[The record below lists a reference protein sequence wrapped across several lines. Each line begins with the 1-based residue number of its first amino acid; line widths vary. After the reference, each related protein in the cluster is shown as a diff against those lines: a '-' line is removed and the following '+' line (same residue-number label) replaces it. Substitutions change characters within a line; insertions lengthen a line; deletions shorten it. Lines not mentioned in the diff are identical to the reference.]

1 MTRRRLCTVAILT
14 LLGVPAA
21 AQGLARPGSGQ
32 DGLTGTWKGTND
44 QPKFGPITTVFEFRV
59 DGNKLS
65 GTFSNNLI
73 PTTPIH
79 DGIVKGTDV
88 SFKVKLQLRV
98 FGYAGRF
105 KGNVLTLTS
114 RVVQGPPLEGAPSEM
129 KITVKREK

>member
-1 MTRRRLCTVAILT
+1 MTGRRLCAVTILT
-14 LLGVPAA
+14 LLAFPAG
-21 AQGLARPGSGQ
+21 AQGLA
-32 DGLTGTWKGTND
+32 GTWKGTND
-44 QPKFGPITTVFEFRV
+44 MPKFGPVTTVFEFRV

-79 DGIVKGTDV
+79 DGIVKGTEV

-105 KGNVLTLTS
+105 KGNELALTS
-114 RVVQGPPLEGAPSEM
+114 RVVEGPPLDGMPAEI
-129 KITVKREK
+129 KVTVKRAK